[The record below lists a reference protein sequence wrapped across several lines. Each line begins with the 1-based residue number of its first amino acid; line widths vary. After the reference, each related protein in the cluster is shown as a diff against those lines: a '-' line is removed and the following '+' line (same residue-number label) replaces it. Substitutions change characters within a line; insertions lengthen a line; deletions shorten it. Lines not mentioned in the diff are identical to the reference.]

1 MCCWGL
7 GIGSRQLQ
15 DEAPQ
20 DSLLLLRSM
29 AHSHNFDI
37 NVCEFS
43 YPLGLVFT
51 GSKDCL
57 LKVWDFQ
64 NMKPTGVCIGHTAG
78 AQVGR
83 VGCSPV
89 PTMPSRPAVAPAAA

>member
-1 MCCWGL
+1 MTTPPRSPYNVQ
-7 GIGSRQLQ
+7 IQ

-29 AHSHNFDI
+29 GRSHAFD
-37 NVCEFS
+37 VTCCEFS

-64 NMKPTGVCIGHTAG
+64 NMKPTGVCHGHTAG
-78 AQVGR
+78 
-83 VGCSPV
+83 
-89 PTMPSRPAVAPAAA
+89 TAVVCGARWWR